1 MAPSATQPPR
11 TGKELHPANRWR
23 VAAMNPEPTVFVV
36 DNDEDMR
43 NSLKWLVESIGLPV
57 EAFSSAEA
65 FLDANS
71 VGRPG
76 CLLLDVR
83 MPGMGGLR
91 LLEHLRA
98 TGAGMPVIVL
108 TGHGEVS
115 MAVYALK
122 CGAFDFMEKPASH
135 QLILERVRDA
145 LVLDR
150 ENRVRASELVAF
162 EKRLDQL
169 TSREREVMER
179 LVEGDNTKTIA
190 TNLDISERTVEKH
203 RERLMSKMEIKSLA
217 QLVRMV
223 MEYQKGG

>member
-1 MAPSATQPPR
+1 MQKAD
-11 TGKELHPANRWR
+11 
-23 VAAMNPEPTVFVV
+23 VMNSEPTVFVV
-36 DNDEDMR
+36 DNDADMR
-43 NSLKWLVESIGLPV
+43 NSLKWLIESIGLPV
-57 EAFSSAEA
+57 EAFASAEA
-65 FLDANS
+65 FLQANA

-91 LLEHLRA
+91 LLEYLRA
-98 TGAGMPVIVL
+98 MGSEMPVIML

-122 CGAFDFMEKPASH
+122 SGAFDFMEKPASH

-145 LVLDR
+145 LALDR
-150 ENRVRASELVAF
+150 EHRVRASELDAF
-162 EKRLDQL
+162 EKRLSLL

-190 TNLDISERTVEKH
+190 ALFDISERTVEKH
-203 RERLMSKMEIKSLA
+203 RERLMSKMEVKSLA
-217 QLVRMV
+217 QLVRLV
-223 MEYQKGG
+223 MGYRKGG